1 LTINNTNQSVIKK
14 NHAYT
19 APIQNNHINN
29 NKTNFIRP
37 NKPITTKIS
46 LEKFFNNNNQ
56 TNQTNNSKLNILDY
70 SSISNNPKIN

>member
-1 LTINNTNQSVIKK
+1 MTINNTNQSVIKK
-14 NHAYT
+14 SHTYT

-29 NKTNFIRP
+29 NKTNFIQP
-37 NKPITTKIS
+37 NKPIMTKIS
-46 LEKFFNNNNQ
+46 LEKFFNNNQ